1 MKGRPRTPALD
12 ARRIAVAALELMD
25 AEGAG
30 AFTMARLAA
39 RLGVRAPSLYNHVEA
54 KQDLLVEIVEATLV
68 ELQALHEEAVG
79 GATDTVDALR
89 RAVEAHVRYHA
100 RHPREVRVGNRD
112 LPALAPAA
120 RERVIGMRRAYA
132 RSWQQLLQAGM
143 DEGRFDLGDARLAS
157 YALLEMGIGVATW
170 FRPDGPLSED
180 EVARHY
186 GDMALRL
193 AGAAVPLTPGSSA
206 G

>member
-1 MKGRPRTPALD
+1 MAAERAQGRRGD
-12 ARRIAVAALELMD
+12 VRDAALTLF
-25 AEGAG
+25 AERGYHGTSMKDIAG
-30 AFTMARLAA
+30 RVGM
-39 RLGVRAPSLYNHVEA
+39 RAPSLYNHVGA

-112 LPALAPAA
+112 LPALAPAG
-120 RERVIGMRRAYA
+120 RERVIGMRRTYA

-193 AGAAVPLTPGSSA
+193 SGAAVPLTPGSRA
-206 G
+206 D

>member
-1 MKGRPRTPALD
+1 MATE
-12 ARRIAVAALELMD
+12 RIRSRGTDVRVAALTLF
-25 AEGAG
+25 AERGYHG
-30 AFTMARLAA
+30 TSMKDIAA
-39 RLGVRAPSLYNHVEA
+39 AVGIRAPSLYNHVGA
-54 KQDLLVEIVEATLV
+54 KQELLVEIIERTLV
-68 ELQALHEEAVG
+68 DLQRLHEAAVG
-79 GATDTVDALR
+79 STRDVAEALR

-112 LPALAPAA
+112 LSALEPVH
-120 RERVIGMRRAYA
+120 RERIVGLRRSYA
-132 RSWQQLLQAGM
+132 RSWQALLQRGV
-143 DEGRFDLGDARLAS
+143 DEGRFDLPDARLAS

-180 EVARHY
+180 VVAYHY

-193 AGAAVPLTPGSSA
+193 AGAGPAPAPAPSG